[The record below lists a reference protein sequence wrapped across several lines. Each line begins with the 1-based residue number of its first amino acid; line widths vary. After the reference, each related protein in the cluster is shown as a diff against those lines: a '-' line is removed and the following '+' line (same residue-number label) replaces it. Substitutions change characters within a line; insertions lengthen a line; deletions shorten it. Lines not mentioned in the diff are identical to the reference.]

1 MEPKFNAATPQRP
14 AGDRPLDAPWLVA
27 DLPTLVGQLRQES
40 AWQEGDR
47 NAITVFKTAGL
58 TIVLVLLRADATLSV
73 GIREGIL
80 SLHLLDGRL
89 QLGAD
94 STEPLPVLNPGQ
106 LLALHAGVPY
116 RATALAEEATL
127 LLTLAGQTRPP
138 EAGGPPYLLRQTDD
152 VDDIIYLLEKR
163 G

>member
-14 AGDRPLDAPWLVA
+14 AGERPLDAPWLVA
-27 DLPTLVGQLRQES
+27 DLPTLVAQLRQES
-40 AWQEGDR
+40 TWQEGDR

-73 GIREGIL
+73 GISEGLL
-80 SLHLLDGRL
+80 SLHLLEGRL
-89 QLGAD
+89 QLEAD
-94 STEPLPVLNPGQ
+94 STQPLPALSPGQ

-116 RATALAEEATL
+116 RASALAEASL
-127 LLTLAGQTRPP
+127 LLTLAGHPRPP
-138 EAGGPPYLLRQTDD
+138 AAGGPPYLLRLA
-152 VDDIIYLLEKR
+152 DDIDDIRDLLEKR